1 LSYEIIVV
9 MKWRLMRFNDD
20 FKNWKMKYKW
30 IFLVS
35 LIFKES
41 QKSLSKKIMI
51 KKLNWNKNIN
61 KLWIWREFDYFNIIR
76 YVKFYIEYIYQK
88 KLNY

>member
-1 LSYEIIVV
+1 MIVV
-9 MKWRLMRFNDD
+9 MEWRFMRFNDD

-35 LIFKES
+35 LIFWFS
-41 QKSLSKKIMI
+41 SSKKIMI
-51 KKLNWNKNIN
+51 EKLNWNKNIN
-61 KLWIWREFDYFNIIR
+61 KLWVSIKFGYFNIIR
-76 YVKFYIEYIYQK
+76 YVEFYIKYFYQK